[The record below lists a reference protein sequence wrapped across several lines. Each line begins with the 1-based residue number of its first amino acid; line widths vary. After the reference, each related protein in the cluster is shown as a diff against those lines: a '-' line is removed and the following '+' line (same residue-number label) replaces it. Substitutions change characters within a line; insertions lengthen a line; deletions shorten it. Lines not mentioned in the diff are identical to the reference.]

1 MRHRLTVQAL
11 AIALGMAIPSLAAA
25 AAGVQYTPDL
35 IETLV
40 NKDVNN
46 QRWAIARDNTTGIVT
61 GNVFSLAGGPPQYVW
76 CEQKSIIEGDVTLQC
91 YGADACPLA
100 PCPVTEWTIISPP
113 VVLPTTFF
121 AAPGYDIPSRYVD
134 NGQTVIDNTTR
145 LEWEK
150 KGSGDGIPKPT
161 DPNDIDN
168 TYSWGGVV
176 PTYAPTGTVFTE
188 FIARLNGGNGPGTCY
203 AGYCDWRL
211 PTREELEETLVEPC
225 QYSPCVKPDLAPVN
239 ASRRAA
245 YWSYTTDGA
254 APNSAFAVDFASGVT
269 VPYQKGSSSLFA
281 RAVRDTKPDIVLPPG
296 PTPTPVPPPIYGSP
310 SRAFLGG
317 PSNSLLD

>member
-113 VVLPTTFF
+113 VVLPTKLKEASRDLAWTLLVPRRARRRKYLCEVRF
-121 AAPGYDIPSRYVD
+121 ARNPSGNFHQR
-134 NGQTVIDNTTR
+134 
-145 LEWEK
+145 
-150 KGSGDGIPKPT
+150 GSGTSP
-161 DPNDIDN
+161 
-168 TYSWGGVV
+168 
-176 PTYAPTGTVFTE
+176 
-188 FIARLNGGNGPGTCY
+188 
-203 AGYCDWRL
+203 
-211 PTREELEETLVEPC
+211 EL
-225 QYSPCVKPDLAPVN
+225 
-239 ASRRAA
+239 
-245 YWSYTTDGA
+245 
-254 APNSAFAVDFASGVT
+254 
-269 VPYQKGSSSLFA
+269 
-281 RAVRDTKPDIVLPPG
+281 
-296 PTPTPVPPPIYGSP
+296 
-310 SRAFLGG
+310 
-317 PSNSLLD
+317 